1 MGFFMLLL
9 WKGKGVKLVSNQIK
23 RKQLICE
30 EFFCLNLDKIN
41 YPLMNFKY
49 LSSQSNFLKITF
61 GLVISFGL
69 LSAGYSAK
77 KMLRGEIITY
87 VPSPPRSNGAAVM
100 GLGDRTGSPIGGAGS
115 SCANCHGGGSFSPSI
130 SIDVKDAGLNSVTS
144 YIPGNTYT
152 IEYTVLAGSGSPSG
166 YGMQGVA
173 LNPSNGA
180 AGNLFSPTTPNTQIT
195 SSGGVQYLEHQSMSA
210 TGSFQT
216 SWTAPMAG
224 SGAVSIY
231 ARGLA
236 LNGDGSTSG
245 DDASTSVLFGLTETI
260 PTTISFPG
268 TPFCANELNQSPTQT
283 GETGGA
289 FSAPAGLIIDA
300 GTGVI
305 DISNST
311 IGTYQIDYAY
321 SMGTTSFSITINPT
335 YIETAVAAICSNE
348 TLIFGSQTLNA
359 SDVGLNTELFQSIDG
374 CDSIVNLTLTVNTTS
389 LTQESATI
397 CDNETLSWASQ
408 TLDASNAGLN
418 TVVLSTVNGCDST
431 LEINL
436 TVLPAYSETTTITI
450 CEGET
455 FAFNGQTLDSTN
467 AGLNTSTFQSAN
479 GCDSLVSLTL
489 NIETIDA
496 QVTVTSGQIA
506 ADQSGGAYQWLDCD
520 NGNIEI
526 VGATSQSFSP
536 LASGNYAVE
545 ITIGNCSKTSACAE
559 VTVFTSLHENNL
571 SLISISPNPVKD
583 VLHIENYNELLQVI
597 SIEIVDAFGKRAL
610 KVASKDETINISKL
624 PAGTYFLTI
633 NHDAGQEVVKFI
645 KR

>member
-1 MGFFMLLL
+1 
-9 WKGKGVKLVSNQIK
+9 
-23 RKQLICE
+23 
-30 EFFCLNLDKIN
+30 
-41 YPLMNFKY
+41 MNFKY
-49 LSSQSNFLKITF
+49 LPSQSNFLKITF

-236 LNGDGSTSG
+236 LNGDGSTFG

-418 TVVLSTVNGCDST
+418 TVVLSTVN
-431 LEINL
+431 
-436 TVLPAYSETTTITI
+436 
-450 CEGET
+450 
-455 FAFNGQTLDSTN
+455 
-467 AGLNTSTFQSAN
+467 
-479 GCDSLVSLTL
+479 
-489 NIETIDA
+489 
-496 QVTVTSGQIA
+496 
-506 ADQSGGAYQWLDCD
+506 
-520 NGNIEI
+520 
-526 VGATSQSFSP
+526 
-536 LASGNYAVE
+536 
-545 ITIGNCSKTSACAE
+545 
-559 VTVFTSLHENNL
+559 
-571 SLISISPNPVKD
+571 
-583 VLHIENYNELLQVI
+583 
-597 SIEIVDAFGKRAL
+597 
-610 KVASKDETINISKL
+610 
-624 PAGTYFLTI
+624 
-633 NHDAGQEVVKFI
+633 
-645 KR
+645 

>member
-1 MGFFMLLL
+1 
-9 WKGKGVKLVSNQIK
+9 
-23 RKQLICE
+23 
-30 EFFCLNLDKIN
+30 
-41 YPLMNFKY
+41 MNFKY
-49 LSSQSNFLKITF
+49 LPSQSNFLKITF

-236 LNGDGSTSG
+236 LNGDGSTFG

-335 YIETAVAAICSNE
+335 FIETAVAAICSNE

-359 SDVGLNTELFQSIDG
+359 SDVGLNTEFFQSIDG

-431 LEINL
+431 LEMNL

-467 AGLNTSTFQSAN
+467 AGLNTSTFQSAS

-489 NIETIDA
+489 NVEIIDA

-545 ITIGNCSKTSACAE
+545 VTIGNCSKTSACAE

-610 KVASKDETINISKL
+610 KVASADETINISKL

>member
-1 MGFFMLLL
+1 
-9 WKGKGVKLVSNQIK
+9 
-23 RKQLICE
+23 
-30 EFFCLNLDKIN
+30 
-41 YPLMNFKY
+41 MNFKY
-49 LSSQSNFLKITF
+49 LPGQSNFLKITF

-87 VPSPPRSNGAAVM
+87 APSPPRSNGAAAM

-359 SDVGLNTELFQSIDG
+359 SDVGLNTEFFQSIDG
-374 CDSIVNLTLTVNTTS
+374 CDSIVNLTLTVNTES

-397 CDNETLSWASQ
+397 CNNETLSWASQ

-431 LEINL
+431 LEMNL

-467 AGLNTSTFQSAN
+467 AGLNTSTFQSAS

-489 NIETIDA
+489 NVEIIDA

-545 ITIGNCSKTSACAE
+545 VTIGNCSKTSACAE

-610 KVASKDETINISKL
+610 KVASADETINISKL

>member
-1 MGFFMLLL
+1 
-9 WKGKGVKLVSNQIK
+9 
-23 RKQLICE
+23 
-30 EFFCLNLDKIN
+30 
-41 YPLMNFKY
+41 MNFKY
-49 LSSQSNFLKITF
+49 LPSQSNFLKITF

-359 SDVGLNTELFQSIDG
+359 SDVGLNTEFFQSIDG

-431 LEINL
+431 LEMNL

-467 AGLNTSTFQSAN
+467 AGLNTSTFQSAS

-489 NIETIDA
+489 NVEIIDA

-545 ITIGNCSKTSACAE
+545 VTIGNCSKTSACAE

-610 KVASKDETINISKL
+610 KVASADETINISKL

>member
-9 WKGKGVKLVSNQIK
+9 WKGKGAKLVSNQIK

-30 EFFCLNLDKIN
+30 EFLFLNLDKIN

-87 VPSPPRSNGAAVM
+87 VPSPPRSNGAAAM

-359 SDVGLNTELFQSIDG
+359 SDVGLNTEFFQSIDG

-431 LEINL
+431 LEMNL

-467 AGLNTSTFQSAN
+467 AGLNTSTFQSAS

-489 NIETIDA
+489 NVEIIDA

-545 ITIGNCSKTSACAE
+545 VTIGNCSKTSACAE

>member
-9 WKGKGVKLVSNQIK
+9 WKGKRAKLVSNQIK

-30 EFFCLNLDKIN
+30 EFLFLNLDKIN

-87 VPSPPRSNGAAVM
+87 VPSPPRSNGAAAM

-359 SDVGLNTELFQSIDG
+359 SDVGLNTEFFQSIDG

-431 LEINL
+431 LEMNL

-467 AGLNTSTFQSAN
+467 AGLNTSTFQSAS

-489 NIETIDA
+489 NVEIIDA

-545 ITIGNCSKTSACAE
+545 VTIGNCSKTSACAE

>member
-30 EFFCLNLDKIN
+30 EFLFLNLDKIN

-49 LSSQSNFLKITF
+49 LPSQSNFLKITF

-87 VPSPPRSNGAAVM
+87 VPSPPRSNGAAAM

-359 SDVGLNTELFQSIDG
+359 SDVGLNTEFFQSIDG

-431 LEINL
+431 LEMNL

-467 AGLNTSTFQSAN
+467 AGLNTSTFQSAS

-489 NIETIDA
+489 NVEIIDA

-545 ITIGNCSKTSACAE
+545 VTIGNCSKTSACAE

>member
-9 WKGKGVKLVSNQIK
+9 WKGKRAKLVSNQIK

-30 EFFCLNLDKIN
+30 EFLFLNLDKIN

-87 VPSPPRSNGAAVM
+87 VPSPPRSNGAAAM

-115 SCANCHGGGSFSPSI
+115 SCANCHSGGSFSPSI

-152 IEYTVLAGSGSPSG
+152 IEYTVLAGSGSPLG

-195 SSGGVQYLEHQSMSA
+195 SSGGVQYLEHQFMSA

-359 SDVGLNTELFQSIDG
+359 SDVGLNTEFFQSIDG

-431 LEINL
+431 LEMNL

-467 AGLNTSTFQSAN
+467 AGLNTSTFQSAS

-489 NIETIDA
+489 NVEIIDA

>member
-9 WKGKGVKLVSNQIK
+9 WKGKRAKLVSNQIK

-30 EFFCLNLDKIN
+30 EFLFLNLDKIN

-87 VPSPPRSNGAAVM
+87 VPSPPRSNGAAAM

-115 SCANCHGGGSFSPSI
+115 SCANCHSGGSFSPSI

-359 SDVGLNTELFQSIDG
+359 SDVGLNTEFFQSIDG

-431 LEINL
+431 LEMNL

-467 AGLNTSTFQSAN
+467 AGLNTSTFQSAS

-489 NIETIDA
+489 NVEIIDA

-545 ITIGNCSKTSACAE
+545 VTIGNCSKTSACAE

>member
-1 MGFFMLLL
+1 
-9 WKGKGVKLVSNQIK
+9 
-23 RKQLICE
+23 
-30 EFFCLNLDKIN
+30 
-41 YPLMNFKY
+41 MNFKY

-236 LNGDGSTSG
+236 LNGDGSTFG

-359 SDVGLNTELFQSIDG
+359 SDVGLNTEFFQSIDG

-431 LEINL
+431 LEMNL

-467 AGLNTSTFQSAN
+467 AGLNTSTFQSAS

-489 NIETIDA
+489 NVEIIDA

-545 ITIGNCSKTSACAE
+545 VTIGNCSKTSACAE

-610 KVASKDETINISKL
+610 KVASADETINISKL

>member
-1 MGFFMLLL
+1 
-9 WKGKGVKLVSNQIK
+9 
-23 RKQLICE
+23 
-30 EFFCLNLDKIN
+30 
-41 YPLMNFKY
+41 MNFKY

-359 SDVGLNTELFQSIDG
+359 SDVGLNTEFFQSIDG

-431 LEINL
+431 LEMNL

-467 AGLNTSTFQSAN
+467 AGLNTSTFQSAS

-489 NIETIDA
+489 NVEIIDA

-610 KVASKDETINISKL
+610 KVASADETINISKL